1 MDNASMANIAEPK
14 ENDAAKKAAASR
26 KTDGPR
32 KSNSQAIAFKRL
44 PTNPVTDKPGQTVTV
59 YVDDQPVE
67 MHPNDTAA
75 AAVLTSGFGYGRTTT
90 VSNSARAPY
99 CMMGVCFECL
109 VEIDGVPNRQS
120 CLIPVRDGMSIRS
133 QEGYAALAPQEV
145 LHHE

>member
-75 AAVLTSGFGYGRTTT
+75 AAVLTSGLGYGRTTT
-90 VSNSARAPY
+90 VSNSPRAPY
-99 CMMGVCFECL
+99 CMMGVCFECML
-109 VEIDGVPNRQS
+109 EIDGLENVQG
-120 CLIPVRDGMSIRS
+120 CMTPV
-133 QEGYAALAPQEV
+133 QEGMRIKRQNQARELSAK
-145 LHHE
+145 